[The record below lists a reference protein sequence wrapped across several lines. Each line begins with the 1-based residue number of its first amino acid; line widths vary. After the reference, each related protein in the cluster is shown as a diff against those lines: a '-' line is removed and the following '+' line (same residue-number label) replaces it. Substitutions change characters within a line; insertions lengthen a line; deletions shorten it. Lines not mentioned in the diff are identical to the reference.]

1 MFYRLMPMN
10 TTPYIIYILLLV
22 ALAGCA
28 VLSMLCLRY
37 KREADMLR
45 ENACPAD
52 DVPVAHDV
60 TPLPE
65 PMEISSAD
73 EEKNV
78 LLLAED
84 DLVMRSYL
92 EQALA
97 AEYRLVSV
105 SDGAEALA
113 KAKEVNPDIIIAD
126 IMMTALKGDELC
138 RTLKSSVDTSHIPVV
153 LLTALGE
160 REDIIYGLEAGADDY
175 VVKPFSNSELL
186 LRVKSLLR
194 RVRQYG
200 GTSSASPAEE
210 SLQEEV
216 YGGTEKRRLLQYK
229 DLILDLDAQS
239 AVLDGQVVV
248 LTYTE
253 FKILELFLSHPGKI
267 FSLENIYQSI
277 WEEEAV
283 GDGTIMVHIK
293 NIRKKLKD
301 SSRNPRYIK
310 TAWGKGYYVD

>member
-1 MFYRLMPMN
+1 MKNEPIRILAADDDPEILKILSRILAGEGYQVVTAADGREAIERAAEDIDL
-10 TTPYIIYILLLV
+10 YILDV
-22 ALAGCA
+22 NMPA
-28 VLSMLCLRY
+28 VSGFAAAVRI
-37 KREADMLR
+37 RERFFA
-45 ENACPAD
+45 P
-52 DVPVAHDV
+52 
-60 TPLPE
+60 
-65 PMEISSAD
+65 
-73 EEKNV
+73 
-78 LLLAED
+78 
-84 DLVMRSYL
+84 
-92 EQALA
+92 
-97 AEYRLVSV
+97 
-105 SDGAEALA
+105 
-113 KAKEVNPDIIIAD
+113 IIF
-126 IMMTALKGDELC
+126 
-138 RTLKSSVDTSHIPVV
+138 
-153 LLTALGE
+153 LTAYSGE
-160 REDIIYGLEAGADDY
+160 GDRQMGFLAGADDY
-175 VVKPFSNSELL
+175 MVKPFSNSELL

-210 SLQEEV
+210 SLQEEA

-239 AVLDGQVVV
+239 AVLDRQVVV